1 MENLERFQQRNDQA
15 NWNLNQHEMRKMR
28 AKSMVTQIKHNENLK
43 MKASN
48 SALHNQFLKKR
59 ESELLKK
66 NETFA

>member
-28 AKSMVTQIKHNENLK
+28 AKSMVTQIKNNENLK

-48 SALHNQFLKKR
+48 SALHNQFLK
-59 ESELLKK
+59 
-66 NETFA
+66 

>member
-1 MENLERFQQRNDQA
+1 MENFERFQQRNDQA

-48 SALHNQFLKKR
+48 SALHNQFLK
-59 ESELLKK
+59 
-66 NETFA
+66 